1 MRSHTSGSE
10 VERRT
15 AAVPTRTAR
24 PREPSNPVASP
35 RSTKEK
41 RQSRTK
47 DTRRTT
53 PRYSC
58 VLGAR
63 ELMGVLAVV
72 RPLGTLVSLW
82 VLPQA
87 SLMDGLPV
95 TAARRSPASGERV
108 PRVIHL
114 TMAQNERKARY
125 ILAPDVDWD
134 QFVGGVQERL
144 QLGAIS
150 RIETSA
156 GERIMSVADLMHD
169 DHLVIHSDYL
179 MGARGR
185 QLFQQQ
191 QPAGQPYEAAAA
203 GEEEAITFDLAPRD
217 EGAFLEEAPTAEG
230 RNGWHLRPERRQAT
244 RPGRVGEGRRRR
256 RGRLLPA
263 SCCGAGRPRAST
275 CRCRCT

>member
-1 MRSHTSGSE
+1 MTIHYDPRDSSTCVGLLKLIFRWRGTMLPLVFYRASFWLLLAIHFFFEFDEHILPDILGSGF
-10 VERRT
+10 
-15 AAVPTRTAR
+15 
-24 PREPSNPVASP
+24 
-35 RSTKEK
+35 
-41 RQSRTK
+41 
-47 DTRRTT
+47 
-53 PRYSC
+53 
-58 VLGAR
+58 
-63 ELMGVLAVV
+63 
-72 RPLGTLVSLW
+72 
-82 VLPQA
+82 
-87 SLMDGLPV
+87 
-95 TAARRSPASGERV
+95 
-108 PRVIHL
+108 
-114 TMAQNERKARY
+114 
-125 ILAPDVDWD
+125 PDVDWD

-256 RGRLLPA
+256 RGRLRPA

-275 CRCRCT
+275 CRCT

>member
-1 MRSHTSGSE
+1 MRATSGSE
-10 VERRT
+10 VERRPVS
-15 AAVPTRTAR
+15 VPTRTVR

-41 RQSRTK
+41 RGKRHAAAP
-47 DTRRTT
+47 

-72 RPLGTLVSLW
+72 GPLGTLVSLW

-125 ILAPDVDWD
+125 ILAPDVEWD

-150 RIETSA
+150 RIEVRPNPHPNPEPLTPN
-156 GERIMSVADLMHD
+156 
-169 DHLVIHSDYL
+169 
-179 MGARGR
+179 
-185 QLFQQQ
+185 
-191 QPAGQPYEAAAA
+191 PAPN
-203 GEEEAITFDLAPRD
+203 P
-217 EGAFLEEAPTAEG
+217 
-230 RNGWHLRPERRQAT
+230 N
-244 RPGRVGEGRRRR
+244 
-256 RGRLLPA
+256 
-263 SCCGAGRPRAST
+263 S
-275 CRCRCT
+275 